1 MAEFGK
7 LIHVETANRVGGL
20 ADLTD
25 RLKAAGVNILSL
37 CAWVEGDAAHAFL
50 YTSDNEAACQAIGDA
65 VDKCSFTDAIGVIVP
80 NEVGQLN
87 EIAQKLAD
95 AGIGINVLYAT
106 STDAPKAAIVLSTT
120 DNTEAA
126 AIL

>member
-7 LIHVETANRVGGL
+7 LVHVETANRVGGL

-25 RLKAAGVNILSL
+25 RLKSAGINILSI
-37 CAWVEGDAAHAFL
+37 CAWVEGDTGHMLL
-50 YTSDNEAACQAIGDA
+50 YTTDNEKACQTLSDA
-65 VDKCSFTDAIGVIVP
+65 VDKCSFMDAIGVIVP
-80 NEVGQLN
+80 NKPGQLN
-87 EIAQKLAD
+87 ELSQKLAD

-106 STDAPKAAIVLSTT
+106 TTDAPDAAIVLSTT

-126 AIL
+126 EIL